1 MNSPKFTKYSSK
13 IENCD
18 KHKWAAVHGLRH
30 SIARIAPAPQ
40 LPLLSLQYTRYYIQD
55 WIIGK
60 TSSIDFW
67 TKAQQPINLSPI
79 FARHWHH
86 ISICFKPFHVN
97 QQARCLES
105 FKTTSPMILRP
116 SFNGLVVESYLSF
129 LFCFAM
135 VCRSTVRHSTVCPRP
150 LPAKLTVIV
159 IAGPLVLNIMT
170 SNRFH
175 NICPAWDGVC
185 CSRVT
190 FLMKD
195 KLFHF
200 PDFLTIKLN

>member
-13 IENCD
+13 IENYD

-30 SIARIAPAPQ
+30 SIARFALAPQ
-40 LPLLSLQYTRYYIQD
+40 LPLLSLQYTRCYIQD
-55 WIIGK
+55 GIIGK

-86 ISICFKPFHVN
+86 ISICCKPFHVN

-105 FKTTSPMILRP
+105 FKSTSRMILRA
-116 SFNGLVVESYLSF
+116 SFNGLMVESYLSR

-135 VCRSTVRHSTVCPRP
+135 VCRSTVRHSSVCRTPF
-150 LPAKLTVIV
+150 ASKITVIV

-170 SNRFH
+170 SNRFQ

-185 CSRVT
+185 GNRAT

-195 KLFHF
+195 EHFHF
-200 PDFLTIKLN
+200 PDFLTI

>member
-1 MNSPKFTKYSSK
+1 MNSPKFTKYCSK
-13 IENCD
+13 IENYD
-18 KHKWAAVHGLRH
+18 KHKWAAVHGLRRP
-30 SIARIAPAPQ
+30 IARIAPAQQ

-55 WIIGK
+55 GIIGK

-79 FARHWHH
+79 FAGHWHH

-105 FKTTSPMILRP
+105 FKSTSPMILRA
-116 SFNGLVVESYLSF
+116 SFIGLMLESYLSC

-135 VCRSTVRHSTVCPRP
+135 VCRSTVCHSTVCPR
-150 LPAKLTVIV
+150 
-159 IAGPLVLNIMT
+159 
-170 SNRFH
+170 NRFD
-175 NICPAWDGVC
+175 NICLAWDGVSG
-185 CSRVT
+185 SRVT

-195 KLFHF
+195 KHFHF

>member
-1 MNSPKFTKYSSK
+1 MRF
-13 IENCD
+13 
-18 KHKWAAVHGLRH
+18 
-30 SIARIAPAPQ
+30 APALQ
-40 LPLLSLQYTRYYIQD
+40 LTLLSLQYTRYYIQD
-55 WIIGK
+55 GIIGK

-79 FARHWHH
+79 FARHRHH

-105 FKTTSPMILRP
+105 FKSTSPMILRA
-116 SFNGLVVESYLSF
+116 SFNGLVVESYSSC

-170 SNRFH
+170 SSRFH
-175 NICPAWDGVC
+175 NICPA
-185 CSRVT
+185 
-190 FLMKD
+190 
-195 KLFHF
+195 
-200 PDFLTIKLN
+200 

>member
-30 SIARIAPAPQ
+30 SIARFAPALQ

-55 WIIGK
+55 GIIGK
-60 TSSIDFW
+60 TSTIDFW
-67 TKAQQPINLSPI
+67 TNAQQPINLSPI
-79 FARHWHH
+79 FAKHWHH

-105 FKTTSPMILRP
+105 FKSTSPMILRA
-116 SFNGLVVESYLSF
+116 SFNGLMVESYLSW

-150 LPAKLTVIV
+150 LPAN

-185 CSRVT
+185 GSRAT

-195 KLFHF
+195 KHFHF
-200 PDFLTIKLN
+200 PDFLTI